1 MARSKLSETLIGR
14 EVERLF
20 DQISAR
26 HGDLCWNPVTGEEF
40 VYGVDPIGLRKKM
53 AHHALLAREDF
64 AVNGPDD
71 APPLPLEHGE
81 CEQVRWSGKPLNYLT
96 AQYAKS
102 MVALYNV
109 KAHLSFDD
117 YASGVLWEHDNV
129 PGSALPFT
137 PEQLAEVKRRYP
149 PRKLEGLDC
158 FSWRPPRG
166 QNRAKKNRRA
176 A

>member
-1 MARSKLSETLIGR
+1 MASSKLSETLIGR
-14 EVERLF
+14 EVERRF

-64 AVNGPDD
+64 AVNGPAD

-117 YASGVLWEHDNV
+117 YARGVLCEHDNV
-129 PGSALPFT
+129 PGSAIPFR
-137 PEQLAEVKRRYP
+137 PEQLAEMKKRFP
-149 PRKLEGLDC
+149 PRKLEGLKC
-158 FSWRPPRG
+158 FCWLPQRRRK
-166 QNRAKKNRRA
+166 RAKEERRA